1 MAAEMKEVLV
11 VFERRRRPILLQP
24 SEDAQRN
31 DLFDAAKHVL
41 T

>member
-1 MAAEMKEVLV
+1 MAAETKEVLV
-11 VFERRRRPILLQP
+11 VYEGRRRPILLQP

-31 DLFDAAKHVL
+31 DLFDVAKHVF